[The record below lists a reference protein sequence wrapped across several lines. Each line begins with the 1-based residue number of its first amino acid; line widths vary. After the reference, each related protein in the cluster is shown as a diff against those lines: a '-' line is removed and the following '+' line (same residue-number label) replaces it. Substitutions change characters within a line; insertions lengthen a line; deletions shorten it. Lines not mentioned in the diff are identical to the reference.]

1 MFQMMGVFAEFER
14 SIIHERVMAG
24 LARAKAEGTTTRVRS
39 GHAAA
44 QRACLHDGLNR
55 ASQSMGRDVRCQ
67 RARNAGVWS
76 RPTRASVT

>member
-24 LARAKAEGTTTRVRS
+24 LARAKAEGTTTRVRLY
-39 GHAAA
+39 AAA

-55 ASQSMGRDVRCQ
+55 ASKSMGRDVRCQ